1 MIEITFGTF
10 FAEALLEKFTSFPV
24 LSEVHEGAVLFLAG
38 PALEIPADFAAIHK
52 WKIIIIVDED
62 MSL

>member
-52 WKIIIIVDED
+52 
-62 MSL
+62 